1 LNYEVLEALGQIAQ
15 EKNVNREMVIETLEI
30 GLLSAAKKRF
40 GLGDNVEVNIDQTSG
55 TIEVWAI
62 RKVVNDV
69 DVEDPGL
76 EISLTAAREIDPE
89 AKLDT
94 DLREELQFAD
104 FGRNA
109 IQSAK
114 QILIQRVREAEREK
128 IYEDYQGRIG
138 EIISGSVQQISH
150 GDILI
155 NLGRTE
161 AVIPLKEQIRK
172 ERYRQG
178 DPIRAYLVNVLRTSK
193 GPQVVLSRTHPQFV
207 VRLFQFE
214 VPEIYEGTIEVKA
227 VAREPGE
234 RAKIAVFSNDA
245 RIDPVGACVGMKGSR
260 VQAVVRELSNE
271 RIDIVPWSDD
281 EAIFLSRALSPAVVR
296 RVVVD
301 RRDKKMTAIVDD
313 DQLSLSIG
321 KSGQNA
327 RLAAQLTGWKV
338 DIITD
343 TKFQDMQTEKEATFI
358 PLSDVAGIGKV
369 MQERLEESGIVSAN
383 DIVRLSLEI
392 LTEVPGLGE
401 ATAEKVQAAAKEVV
415 SVKVESY
422 REELAKQRAIEAEEK
437 AAREAEEKAAAAKL
451 AEEVAAQA
459 AEEATKEAEAA
470 AENEEAS
477 GEGEGEVG
485 EETASTETSDDSQA
499 APAEDSESEGEAE
512 AVSEPDESTEDAE
525 HKSEDIPEPG
535 GDGENPSESEGEAEA
550 VSEPDESTEDAK
562 QKSEDIP
569 EPGGDGENLSESEG
583 EAEPVSEP
591 AVSPENA
598 KQKTEDIPEPGG
610 DGETPS
616 DEQVEPESDGESP
629 PAQESEGR

>member
-1 LNYEVLEALGQIAQ
+1 MNYEVLEALGQIAQ

-40 GLGDNVEVNIDQTSG
+40 GLGDNVEVNIDQASG
-55 TIEVWAI
+55 TIEVWAT
-62 RKVVNDV
+62 RTVVGD
-69 DVEDPGL
+69 DDIEDPGL
-76 EISLTAAREIDPE
+76 QIGLSSAKEIDPD
-89 AKLDT
+89 AKLEQ
-94 DLREELQFAD
+94 DLREELHFAD

-193 GPQVVLSRTHPQFV
+193 GPQVVLSRTHPQFL

-245 RIDPVGACVGMKGSR
+245 RIGPVGACVGMKGSR

-281 EAIFLSRALSPAVVR
+281 EAIFLSRTLSPAVVR

-301 RRDKKMTAIVDD
+301 RREKKMTAIVDD
-313 DQLSLSIG
+313 DQLSLAIG
-321 KSGQNA
+321 KAGQNA
-327 RLAAQLTGWKV
+327 RLSAQLSGWKV

-343 TKFQDMQTEKEATFI
+343 TKFQEMQAEKVATFI

-369 MQERLEESGIVSAN
+369 MAERLEESGIVSAN
-383 DIVRLSLEI
+383 DVVRVSIEE

-401 ATAEKVQAAAKEVV
+401 ATAEKIHAAANGVV
-415 SVKVESY
+415 SVKVEAY
-422 REELAKQRAIEAEEK
+422 REELAKQRAIEAEEQ
-437 AAREAEEKAAAAKL
+437 AAREAKEAAEK
-451 AEEVAAQA
+451 E
-459 AEEATKEAEAA
+459 AEEAAAAEAA
-470 AENEEAS
+470 AEVETDEDESDPAESSGDDIPAGEPEDPGEATGETAVKRDTESPAEENP
-477 GEGEGEVG
+477 EPEQDG
-485 EETASTETSDDSQA
+485 EEPAS
-499 APAEDSESEGEAE
+499 
-512 AVSEPDESTEDAE
+512 
-525 HKSEDIPEPG
+525 
-535 GDGENPSESEGEAEA
+535 
-550 VSEPDESTEDAK
+550 
-562 QKSEDIP
+562 
-569 EPGGDGENLSESEG
+569 
-583 EAEPVSEP
+583 
-591 AVSPENA
+591 
-598 KQKTEDIPEPGG
+598 
-610 DGETPS
+610 
-616 DEQVEPESDGESP
+616 
-629 PAQESEGR
+629 QESERG